1 MKKAILLLAA
11 ILILPMYTFAQ
22 NGGGLESAA
31 AHDWELESVLPA
43 DSSIA
48 GIHGLAFGGDGNVWA
63 GVYYSATLDGETAFP
78 VYCINP
84 QTQEL
89 CEGIP
94 YVIGTSPTDADTLLR
109 FGQITGMASAPDG
122 SVLVSSHGYR
132 FGPGGE
138 SITNSRAFVHRFD
151 PETGEGLGVG
161 EITSMRT
168 ETVSHAFHI
177 ATDKYGDIFYSAVF
191 PGEPI
196 RMMDSN
202 FDFILNVSE
211 NRAGFAR
218 NITAFTDDN
227 DVTRVY
233 QPTNFVTELVE
244 GEDTV
249 AVGGRVEVHEG
260 DFITGF
266 VALDTLSIIGMDP
279 GAAATYPGNGVL
291 FVPASGSGN
300 NPEGDPERWDALTI
314 YGIDVRGAGDINVVD
329 QLAWDMGDGDPFNPI
344 YRAMAISPDG
354 LNLIVGGFSNAAH
367 IQWFKRDSVLEIE
380 TSAGERL
387 AELPEGYNLGQNY
400 PNPFNPTTQISFEI
414 GQAGLTSLKVY
425 DLLGREVATLV
436 NSDLPAGSHT
446 IDFDAA
452 NLASGTYMYRLE
464 ANGYVLTR
472 KMMLVK

>member
-31 AHDWELESVLPA
+31 AHDWELESALPA
-43 DSSIA
+43 DSSVS
-48 GIHGLAFGGDGNVWA
+48 GLHGLAFGGNGTVWGGPYFSIMPA
-63 GVYYSATLDGETAFP
+63 DERINP
-78 VYCINP
+78 VYCVDP
-84 QTQEL
+84 ATKEL
-89 CEGIP
+89 CEDLP
-94 YVIGTSPTDADTLLR
+94 YIIGTVTADTLLR
-109 FGQITGMASAPDG
+109 FGPITGMATDADG
-122 SVLVSSHGYR
+122 NILISSHGYR
-132 FGPGGE
+132 VGPDGATWN
-138 SITNSRAFVHRFD
+138 SSRAFVHRID
-151 PETGEGLGVG
+151 PATGEGLGVG
-161 EITSMRT
+161 EITVMRT
-168 ETVSHAFHI
+168 ETASQAFHI
-177 ATDKYGDIFYSAVF
+177 ATDKYGDIFYSTVF

-218 NITAFTDDN
+218 TITAFTDDN

>member
-1 MKKAILLLAA
+1 MKKALLLLAA
-11 ILILPMYTFAQ
+11 VLILPMYTFAQ
-22 NGGGLESAA
+22 NGGGLESAG
-31 AHDWELESVLPA
+31 AHGWEFESALPA
-43 DSSIA
+43 DSSVV
-48 GIHGLAFGGDGNVWA
+48 GLHGLAFGGNGTVWGGPYFSIMPA
-63 GVYYSATLDGETAFP
+63 DERINP
-78 VYCINP
+78 VYCIDP
-84 QTQEL
+84 VTKEL
-89 CEGIP
+89 CEDLP
-94 YVIGTSPTDADTLLR
+94 YIIGVETADTLLR
-109 FGQITGMASAPDG
+109 FGPITGMASAPDG
-122 SVLVSSHGYR
+122 TVLISSHGYR
-132 FGPGGE
+132 TSGE
-138 SITNSRAFVHRFD
+138 GNPWNSSRAFVIRID
-151 PETGEGLGVG
+151 PETGEGLDVG
-161 EITSMRT
+161 EITVMRT
-168 ETVSHAFHI
+168 ETASQAFHI
-177 ATDKYGDIFYSAVF
+177 AVDRYGDIFYSTVF

-196 RMMDSN
+196 RMMSG
-202 FDFILNVSE
+202 DFEHILDVSD
-211 NRAGFAR
+211 NRRGFAR
-218 NITAFTDDN
+218 AITAFTDVD

-233 QPTNFVTELVE
+233 QPSNFVTEIVE
-244 GEDTV
+244 NGDTL

-260 DFITGF
+260 DFIAGF
-266 VALDTLSIIGMDP
+266 TALDTLSIIGMDP

-329 QLAWDMGDGDPFNPI
+329 QLAWHQGEGDPFNPI

-354 LNLIVGGFSNAAH
+354 LNLVVGGFSNAAH
-367 IQWFKRDSVLEIE
+367 IQWFTRDEPLVVE

-387 AELPEGYNLGQNY
+387 ADLPEGYNLGQNY
-400 PNPFNPTTQISFEI
+400 PNPFNPTTQINFEI
-414 GQAGLTSLKVY
+414 GQAGMTSLKVY